1 MADTFPKDQGRTSFA
16 HARRADL
23 PGRDG
28 EDDRAAGAAHAA
40 FERARIREAGPRGN
54 DAPND
59 NDAASVGDRPARA
72 NAFVFPDPHPSFA
85 HPTRLPEA
93 ELLWAGAND
102 APGDRMDKRAF
113 VAMRQAVFD
122 QERMRDKPQRRE
134 R

>member
-28 EDDRAAGAAHAA
+28 EDDRAASAAQAA

-85 HPTRLPEA
+85 HPTRLPDA
-93 ELLWAGAND
+93 ELFRVGAND
-102 APGDRMDKRAF
+102 VPGDRMDKRAF
-113 VAMRQAVFD
+113 VAMRRAAPDREYEQG
-122 QERMRDKPQRRE
+122 RPQRRE

>member
-1 MADTFPKDQGRTSFA
+1 MSAPFLKDQDRTSFA

-28 EDDRAAGAAHAA
+28 EDDRASGAAQAA
-40 FERARIREAGPRGN
+40 FDRARSMEAASLRRAGSAERRDEQ
-54 DAPND
+54 DAP
-59 NDAASVGDRPARA
+59 ARP
-72 NAFVFPDPHPSFA
+72 NGFVFPQPHPSFA

-93 ELLWAGAND
+93 ELFRAGAND

-113 VAMRQAVFD
+113 VAMRRAVFD